1 MKTKTQL
8 STENVDSIISAI
20 EIAQDESGGDYSEE
34 IQKLLEMYPK
44 VKQVREQRDKAW
56 KKESDKQ
63 SKQREIISDIVFTK
77 LDEGRPILPQ
87 LVAFIS
93 IGSNY
98 DLVRKHYSDDICLS
112 ADLFKYHFDDLK
124 KFGLLTELR
133 ENIRTEAEKPE
144 NKWMR
149 DMSTKTE
156 DKELWHRLARIL
168 GSAC

>member
-1 MKTKTQL
+1 MKSITTL
-8 STENVDSIISAI
+8 STENVDAIIGAI

-34 IQKLLEMYPK
+34 IQKLMEMYPK
-44 VKQVREQRDKAW
+44 VVKLRNQRKLDWDAESEKQR
-56 KKESDKQ
+56 
-63 SKQREIISDIVFTK
+63 KQREIIAGIVFKK
-77 LDEGRPILPQ
+77 LDLERPILPQ

-112 ADLFKYHFDDLK
+112 GDLFDYHFDDLK

-133 ENIRTEAEKPE
+133 ESIRTEAEKPE
-144 NKWMR
+144 NHWMR
-149 DMSTKTE
+149 DMSTTTE

-168 GSAC
+168 GRAC